1 MPRYG
6 LLKKQTEEAV
16 LTMKIEE
23 KTRRNKNYLRETLV
37 APPRRKASLVVEV
50 DEIDAYKTALQ
61 TALESKAGRKG
72 ALPANAGAGEP
83 AALPAAAS
91 AEKGAPSSPLFWGGS
106 DSCAIWGLCLC
117 LTIAP

>member
-1 MPRYG
+1 
-6 LLKKQTEEAV
+6 
-16 LTMKIEE
+16 MKIEE

-91 AEKGAPSSPLFWGGS
+91 AEKGALSSPLFWGGS
-106 DSCAIWGLCLC
+106 DSCAIWSLCLC